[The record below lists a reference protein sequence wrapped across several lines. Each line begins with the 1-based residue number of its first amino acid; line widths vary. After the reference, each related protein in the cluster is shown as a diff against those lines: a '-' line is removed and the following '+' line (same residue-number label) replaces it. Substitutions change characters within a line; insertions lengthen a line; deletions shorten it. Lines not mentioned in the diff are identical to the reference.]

1 MILDDH
7 EVVDDAGKDKEL
19 NDPSHWKSWY
29 SQDVARYVYYE
40 Y

>member
-7 EVVDDAGKDKEL
+7 EVVDDAGKNPELSDPNNWKCWFSKE
-19 NDPSHWKSWY
+19 
-29 SQDVARYVYYE
+29 VARHVYYE